1 MPAQSEKQAI
11 AARIARGIQKGEV
24 KPKAGTASAEMA
36 KMDPSSLKHFTKME
50 EATKP
55 VISPEA
61 LKKVVEYLAKEAEDF
76 QNYADAGA
84 SYDVEFSTISD
95 IIKDSRNNKLQ
106 KFWRSLSDKQQ
117 MEIYDMIHQ
126 YLLNKEI
133 KNDPEYFGAQKAQP
147 INYVLTPRTTS
158 IAPKGDAL
166 GKMVD
171 KLARDAESWMNYL
184 GVDSPEQIDF
194 TDFVDYVIQDPKT
207 NPRIK
212 NYWNSL
218 RGNQQ
223 EALFKKVV
231 SVIEKKYGSD
241 DEMYENISLSKMAK
255 KVIKE
260 NKSSP
265 LMLNGKE
272 VDKESIELDGVDP
285 RDYPDF
291 SDAYISD
298 ASYVD
303 GTRLSAQD
311 IEKLEKENYGLV
323 NDLAHG
329 QFF

>member
-1 MPAQSEKQAI
+1 MPAQSINQAI
-11 AARIARGIQKGEV
+11 AARIARGIQNGEV

-36 KMDPSSLKHFTKME
+36 EINPSSLEHFTKME

-76 QNYADAGA
+76 QNYADDGA
-84 SYDVEFSTISD
+84 SYDVEYSTIVD

-117 MEIYDMIHQ
+117 MEIYDMILQ

-133 KNDPEYFGAQKAQP
+133 KNDPEYFGDQKAQP

-166 GKMVD
+166 SKMVD
-171 KLARDAESWMNYL
+171 KLARETESWMNYL
-184 GVDSPEQIDF
+184 AVDSPEQIDF

-218 RGNQQ
+218 RGSQQ

-260 NKSSP
+260 NKSAP

-272 VDKESIELDGVDP
+272 VDDGSIKLSTQDGQPYITAAKYIDGANIST
-285 RDYPDF
+285 PD
-291 SDAYISD
+291 
-298 ASYVD
+298 
-303 GTRLSAQD
+303 L
-311 IEKLEKENYGLV
+311 EKLEQAIESQYEGGLRRFAGF
-323 NDLAHG
+323 N
-329 QFF
+329 F